1 MMCLIPRLKYSLAA
15 VGRMLVDIH
24 AAITMR
30 FTAKASKA
38 PCNCEA
44 QKHAK
49 HTEPAIT
56 LQTTPSP
63 ARTRLTH
70 EVPFIAGC
78 SHFTRKN
85 TFRAPA
91 SSPKQT
97 PCNIHAAIT
106 TRFATKASK
115 APCNCEAQKRTKHI
129 EPALP
134 FHRRLQPLYS
144 FLPKTS
150 PMQHSCSHYHA
161 FCSTTHTFMQPVHC
175 DWHPH
180 VAKHQGRTDYAL
192 KRSKPHLH
200 AAFALTAAPARAV
213 RALERARAFGPAAGV
228 LGFPHVARG
237 LPARGSPPEHLSRS
251 VPRPR

>member
-44 QKHAK
+44 QKQAK

-56 LQTTPSP
+56 LRTTPRP

-78 SHFTRKN
+78 SLFTRKN
-85 TFRAPA
+85 TCRAPA

-115 APCNCEAQKRTKHI
+115 APCNCEAQKHAKHT
-129 EPALP
+129 EPAITLRTTP
-134 FHRRLQPLYS
+134 
-144 FLPKTS
+144 S
-150 PMQHSCSHYHA
+150 PARTRH
-161 FCSTTHTFMQPVHC
+161 THT
-175 DWHPH
+175 HP
-180 VAKHQGRTDYAL
+180 
-192 KRSKPHLH
+192 
-200 AAFALTAAPARAV
+200 
-213 RALERARAFGPAAGV
+213 RARAHTLRNTPKGDDEV
-228 LGFPHVARG
+228 R
-237 LPARGSPPEHLSRS
+237 
-251 VPRPR
+251 

>member
-78 SHFTRKN
+78 SHITRKN

-91 SSPKQT
+91 SSPTQA
-97 PCNIHAAIT
+97 CNIHAAIAM
-106 TRFATKASK
+106 RFATKASK
-115 APCNCEAQKRTKHI
+115 APCNCEAQKHAKHA
-129 EPALP
+129 EPDQQL
-134 FHRRLQPLYS
+134 HCS
-144 FLPKTS
+144 GFLAKAN
-150 PMQHSCSHYHA
+150 PMQHSCSHYNA
-161 FCSTTHTFMQPVHC
+161 FRNQSFQSTM
-175 DWHPH
+175 
-180 VAKHQGRTDYAL
+180 
-192 KRSKPHLH
+192 
-200 AAFALTAAPARAV
+200 
-213 RALERARAFGPAAGV
+213 
-228 LGFPHVARG
+228 
-237 LPARGSPPEHLSRS
+237 
-251 VPRPR
+251 

>member
-1 MMCLIPRLKYSLAA
+1 
-15 VGRMLVDIH
+15 MLVDIH

-115 APCNCEAQKRTKHI
+115 APCNCEAQKHAKHT
-129 EPALP
+129 EPAITLRTTP
-134 FHRRLQPLYS
+134 
-144 FLPKTS
+144 S
-150 PMQHSCSHYHA
+150 PARTRH
-161 FCSTTHTFMQPVHC
+161 THTHARAHTHTSCLSSPAAATLH
-175 DWHPH
+175 D
-180 VAKHQGRTDYAL
+180 KTQG
-192 KRSKPHLH
+192 
-200 AAFALTAAPARAV
+200 FAPASSPK
-213 RALERARAFGPAAGV
+213 PAPCDVFLCDV
-228 LGFPHVARG
+228 LLLLCDVLFRVMYYY
-237 LPARGSPPEHLSRS
+237 
-251 VPRPR
+251 VMYCIV